1 MLTLF
6 ISLTLMISTPEQ
18 IVQRQL
24 DTYNARDIE
33 GFMSVMSQDVVLVNF
48 QDQKVLAQG
57 HNEVK
62 DIYTNLFNKSPKL
75 RSSLINRMVLGQ
87 KVIDHESI
95 TGRIGSD
102 EIVELIV
109 IYEVKSE
116 KIYKITVLRP

>member
-1 MLTLF
+1 
-6 ISLTLMISTPEQ
+6 MISTPEQ

-95 TGRIGSD
+95 TGRMGSD

-116 KIYKITVLRP
+116 KIYKITVLRS